1 MNFSHPVSTCPV
13 DLARTIAAL
22 ANSGGGECRIE
33 GEHGPG
39 RELLGAALREIVPPP
54 TIIDATGVHPPQERS
69 VLKTGIVCPPQVTVS
84 EDERGIIVTVA
95 PGESLCT
102 VGGTVVV
109 IEDGAIQTL
118 GIRDVIR
125 RAGSGG

>member
-1 MNFSHPVSTCPV
+1 MNFSHPVSTCPPV

-54 TIIDATGVHPPQERS
+54 TIIDATGFTPPTREIGAEDRHRLS
-69 VLKTGIVCPPQVTVS
+69 ATG
-84 EDERGIIVTVA
+84 D
-95 PGESLCT
+95 GE
-102 VGGTVVV
+102 
-109 IEDGAIQTL
+109 
-118 GIRDVIR
+118 
-125 RAGSGG
+125 